1 MTETED
7 ERSKRGLR
15 ELEGKN
21 IAHYSTLLTAWIQT
35 KMERDKTLV
44 TLSSAGIG
52 LLVTILTT
60 AGVSYLY
67 LLILFLGAFVGFGL
81 CIWTS
86 LQIYQLNSTHL
97 ENELRSVNT
106 DLKLEKYDKRSLR
119 SFLAGVI
126 CICLIGLFSAYFTFN
141 NQELSSMNDKKLNT
155 VDSSTIVERRSL
167 DGIESLKP
175 GNTQSPAE
183 TQNQNSK
190 SKQSE
195 STDKKG

>member
-1 MTETED
+1 MAETED
-7 ERSKRGLR
+7 ERSKRVLR

-21 IAHYSTLLTAWIQT
+21 IAHYSTLLSAWIQT

-44 TLSSAGIG
+44 TLSSAGIA

-60 AGVSYLY
+60 AGVSSLY
-67 LLILFLGAFVGFGL
+67 LLILFLGAFIGFGL

-126 CICLIGLFSAYFTFN
+126 CICIIGLFSAYVTFN
-141 NQELSSMNDKKLNT
+141 NQESPSMNDKETNT
-155 VDSSTIVERRSL
+155 VDTSTIVEKSL
-167 DGIESLKP
+167 DGISNLKP
-175 GNTQSPAE
+175 ENTQPPAE
-183 TQNQNSK
+183 TQNQNGESG
-190 SKQSE
+190 QSD
-195 STDKKG
+195 STDEKG